1 MTANGEFPD
10 FREDFG
16 NEDPP
21 DREES
26 LEEENSEESLIV
38 YGIPFYFNWDMKAAR
53 PILHS
58 DKASWPTISISFY
71 NVSRLLPKV

>member
-38 YGIPFYFNWDMKAAR
+38 YCLPFYFNWDMKAAM
-53 PILHS
+53 PINTP
-58 DKASWPTISISFY
+58 DEKSWPIISISFY
-71 NVSRLLPKV
+71 NVSGPLPKV